1 MLVCEQCIWNWN
13 ILHHSKESSQ
23 STSSLAVSFS
33 DRMLK
38 SCEEMW
44 DYNNSCWVINEAS
57 DVVSRIKNVIQQLYN
72 CQNNLELTELN
83 GS

>member
-13 ILHHSKESSQ
+13 ILHHSKE

-57 DVVSRIKNVIQQLYN
+57 DVVSRIKDVIQQLYN